1 MPAAQVGS
9 SEGSSLTVCQP
20 AFLKAS
26 LRVNR
31 LLARSSPYRWLLLT
45 HSPDCRV
52 EWASQ
57 LIPPKVGEVSQA
69 LCVDQPARASKP
81 VCWRRTA
88 STPGEKLVPRTATC
102 P

>member
-1 MPAAQVGS
+1 MGS
-9 SEGSSLTVCQP
+9 SEGSSLTVCHP
-20 AFLKAS
+20 ALSKAS

-31 LLARSSPYRWLLLT
+31 LLATSSPYRCVLLT

-69 LCVDQPARASKP
+69 LCVDQPARASEA
-81 VCWRRTA
+81 VRWRRTA
-88 STPGEKLVPRTATC
+88 SIPGEKLVPRTATC

>member
-1 MPAAQVGS
+1 MCHPA
-9 SEGSSLTVCQP
+9 LW
-20 AFLKAS
+20 KAS

-31 LLARSSPYRWLLLT
+31 LLATSWAYRCVLST
-45 HSPDCRV
+45 HSPDWTV

-57 LIPPKVGEVSQA
+57 LIPPKVEDLSQA

-81 VCWRRTA
+81 VRWRRTA
-88 STPGEKLVPRTATC
+88 STPGEKLVPWTATC